1 VSEYAT
7 TDVVIIGAGVIGCSI
22 AYYLSKVG
30 VQVTVVEREQI
41 AAEASSAAAGII
53 APLGYSSVPGPY
65 LDLRMA
71 SWSLYPELIPTLEG
85 VSGIRIEDN
94 RLGALNMSTYT
105 DDLDGLQQ
113 KYTFW
118 QQLGLQVSW
127 LTGAELRSCEPLLS
141 EQAQGAIC
149 SNEEI
154 SMKPPLMTK
163 AFAEAARR
171 QGAHIIEHSEVIGIQ
186 HSGRRATGVQTL
198 NGHTIACQQVIIA
211 SGAWSARFSD
221 WLGFSLPV
229 SPMRGQ
235 ILALQQPSTP
245 LKHIVFDEHI
255 YLAPKLDNT
264 IYVGATI
271 EQAGFEKN
279 ITAEGIATLLNS
291 AIRAVPAL
299 RGATIVRMWSGL
311 RPWSPDSYPILGP
324 APHWE
329 NVQLATGH
337 SANGFLLS
345 AITGQSMAEAIT
357 TRQIPAIIQPF
368 GVERFQ

>member
-1 VSEYAT
+1 VSDYKT
-7 TDVVIIGAGVIGCSI
+7 SDVVIIGAGVIGCSI
-22 AYYLSKVG
+22 AYYLSKAG
-30 VQVTVVEREQI
+30 VHVAVVERDQI
-41 AAEASSAAAGII
+41 AAEASSAAAGLI

-71 SWSLYPELIPTLEG
+71 SWSLYPELIPTLEEI
-85 VSGIRIEDN
+85 SGIQIEDN
-94 RLGALNMSTYT
+94 RLSALNMSTYT
-105 DDLDGLQQ
+105 DDLDGLRQ

-127 LTGAELRSCEPLLS
+127 LTAAELRTREPLLS
-141 EQAQGAIC
+141 ERVQGAIY
-149 SNEEI
+149 SAEEI

-163 AFAEAARR
+163 AFAEAARI
-171 QGAHIIEHSEVIGIQ
+171 QGTQFIEHSEVIAIQ
-186 HSGRRATGVQTL
+186 HSGSRATGVQTIT
-198 NGHTIACQQVIIA
+198 GQTIACQQVVIA
-211 SGAWSARFSD
+211 CGAWSARFSD
-221 WLGFSLPV
+221 WLGCALPV

-235 ILALQQPSTP
+235 ILALHQPATP

-255 YLAPKLDNT
+255 YLAPKLDHT

-279 ITAEGIATLLNS
+279 ITAEGISSLLNS

-299 RGATIVRMWSGL
+299 SGASIARMWSGL
-311 RPWSPDSYPILGP
+311 RPWSPDSYPILGK
-324 APHWE
+324 APNWE

-345 AITGQSMAEAIT
+345 AITGKSMAEAIT
-357 TRQIPAIIQPF
+357 TGQIPAVIQPF
-368 GVERFQ
+368 GIERFQ